1 MPRRAPWS
9 DAIADRR
16 VLSPDE
22 AWAEDISR
30 RILADCHPWQR
41 AAVLDPARRITIL
54 TGRGG
59 GKTTTLRA
67 RGIRKLVS
75 KPKAKVLYFAKTRPH
90 AEDLMWSPLKDTCD
104 ALGMVVGK
112 DVHFNETKLRATF
125 ARTGSV
131 YQLSGADDKKEIE
144 KWRGQSFDEV
154 QPDEGASHDPM
165 LLDHL
170 VFRIIGPRLGDRD
183 GCIVL
188 GGTPGHILRGLF
200 YDATR
205 TGSELHRPHADRD
218 KPEYADWKGWSSHWW
233 NLKMVSE
240 LPDATDRYPALVKL
254 WGEALVE
261 KAANQW
267 SDDHPVWMRE
277 YLGLWAADN
286 TDHVYKYS
294 ALKDGKPWNQ
304 WDPPRLATGFAKL
317 PDDIG
322 DWHYSVALDQ
332 GHGDPFA
339 CNVFAFSPRDPER
352 RFRHV
357 FGFERTKMYAKPT
370 AELLVGEPATERVLK
385 GGDHGKLEGV
395 LGHTGWPDGFIA
407 DMDQA
412 ELDELS
418 NVYGIRIA
426 KAERNRDYKFG
437 AIELVNGDLVD
448 GRIQVL
454 KDSALE
460 KQLLQLQWKPDEN
473 GTLKEDAAQANHST
487 DSLIYAR
494 RAVAH
499 MLTSEPPPPKKGG
512 GAPPRTAPTDDAP
525 PDEDPAGPRNVRRDE
540 FGDLLLT
547 DYSDDDWGG

>member
-1 MPRRAPWS
+1 MARRAPWS
-9 DAIADRR
+9 EAIADRR

-41 AAVLDPARRITIL
+41 TAALDPARRMTFL

-59 GKTTTLRA
+59 GKTTTMRA
-67 RGIRKLVS
+67 RGICKLA
-75 KPKAKVLYFAKTRPH
+75 KKAKAKVLYFAKTRPH
-90 AEDLMWSPLKDTCD
+90 AEDLMWNPLKDTCD

-154 QPDEGASHDPM
+154 QVDEGASHDPM

-170 VFRIIGPRLGDRD
+170 VFRIIGPRLGDRE

-205 TGSELHRPHADRD
+205 TGSELHRPYADRD
-218 KPEYADWKGWSSHWW
+218 KPEYAEWKGWSSHWW

-240 LPDATDRYPALVKL
+240 LPDSLDRYPALVKL
-254 WGEALVE
+254 WEEALVE
-261 KAANQW
+261 KAVNQW

-294 ALKDGKPWNQ
+294 ALRNQ

-317 PDDIG
+317 PEDIA

-352 RFRHV
+352 KFRHV

-395 LGHTGWPDGFIA
+395 LGHTGWPDGLIA

-460 KQLLQLQWKPDEN
+460 KQLLQLQWKADEN
-473 GTLKEDAAQANHST
+473 GTLKEDAAQANHSC

-499 MLTSEPPPPKKGG
+499 MLTSEPPAPPKKGG
-512 GAPPRTAPTDDAP
+512 GGAPPRPAPTDDAP
-525 PDEDPAGPRNVRRDE
+525 LDDDPAGPRNGRRDE

>member
-1 MPRRAPWS
+1 MARRAPWS
-9 DAIADRR
+9 EAIADRR

-22 AWAEDISR
+22 AWAEDVSR

-41 AAVLDPARRITIL
+41 AAVEDPARRYSL
-54 TGRGG
+54 LVGRGG
-59 GKTTTLRA
+59 GKTRTFLT
-67 RGIRKLVS
+67 RGVRKLTK
-75 KPKAKVLYFAKTRPH
+75 KPRSTVLYFAQTRDH
-90 AEDLMWSPLKDTCD
+90 AERLLWIPLKDVLD
-104 ALGMVVGK
+104 RLNVEAR
-112 DVHFNETKLRATF
+112 FNETKLRCEIV
-125 ARTGSV
+125 RTGST
-131 YQLSGADDKKEIE
+131 YHLSGADDKKEIE

-154 QPDEGASHDPM
+154 QVDEAASLKPE
-165 LLDHL
+165 LLDSL
-170 VFRIIGPRLGDRD
+170 VHRIIGPRLGDRD
-183 GCIVL
+183 GCIGL
-188 GGTPGHILRGLF
+188 GGTPGHNLRGLF
-200 YDATR
+200 YDVTR
-205 TGSELHRPHADRD
+205 SSSPKHRP
-218 KPEYADWKGWSSHWW
+218 YAKRGEDPPDWRGWSSHEWT
-233 NLKMVSE
+233 LKSVID
-240 LPDATDRYPALVKL
+240 LPDAARYPALQKL
-254 WGEALVE
+254 WAEALEE
-261 KAANQW
+261 KRSEQW

-352 RFRHV
+352 KFRHV

-460 KQLLQLQWKPDEN
+460 KQLLQLQWKADEN
-473 GTLKEDAAQANHST
+473 GTLKEDAAQANHSC

-499 MLTSEPPPPKKGG
+499 MLTSEPPPTKKGG
-512 GAPPRTAPTDDAP
+512 GSAPPRPAPTDDAP
-525 PDEDPAGPRNVRRDE
+525 PDEDPAGPRNGRRDE